1 MMPSTITVDE
11 AILTRRSV
19 RAFKPTPIPRATVE
33 HILEVAARAPSGTNM
48 QPWRVHV
55 ATGAP
60 KAQITQ
66 QVLAAFDANEPG
78 HDREYKY
85 YPDKLRSPY
94 IDRRRKVG
102 WDMYGLLG
110 IGKGDGAKM
119 HAQHGRNFAFF
130 DAPVGLFFTIDR
142 DMEIGSWLDHGMF
155 LENVMLAAR
164 GQGLATCPQAAWPP
178 YHKIVGRI
186 LGFAPEEVLVCGM
199 SLGYEDESA
208 VVNNLRTE
216 RAPLKDFVRFA
227 GF

>member
-1 MMPSTITVDE
+1 MMSVDE

-19 RAFKPTPIPRATVE
+19 RAFKPTPVPRATVE
-33 HILEVAARAPSGTNM
+33 HILKVAARAPSGTNM

-66 QVLAAFDANEPG
+66 EVLAAFDANEPG
-78 HDREYKY
+78 HDREHKY

-208 VVNNLRTE
+208 VVNSLRTE
-216 RAPLKDFVRFA
+216 RAALEDFVRFA

>member
-1 MMPSTITVDE
+1 MSVDE
-11 AILTRRSV
+11 AILSRRSV
-19 RAFKPTPIPRATVE
+19 RAFKPTPIPRATIE
-33 HILEVAARAPSGTNM
+33 HVLEVAARAPSGTNM

-55 ATGAP
+55 ATGAV
-60 KAQITQ
+60 KEQITRE
-66 QVLAAFDANEPG
+66 VLAAFDAQEAG
-78 HDREYKY
+78 HEREYKY
-85 YPDKLRSPY
+85 YPDQLRPPY

-110 IGKGDGAKM
+110 IGKADRDKM
-119 HAQHGRNFAFF
+119 HAQHGRNYAFF
-130 DAPVGLFFTIDR
+130 GAPVGLFFTIDR

-178 YHKIVGRI
+178 YHKIVRNI
-186 LGFAPEEVLVCGM
+186 LGFAPEEVLVSGM
-199 SLGYEDESA
+199 SMGYEDETA
-208 VVNNLRTE
+208 VVNQLRTE